1 MSYLWDTLYKDL
13 CCSVSVNRDVRQNRF
28 AKSAKTGQR
37 RRKRQTIGGHSRMKK
52 MIMAMALAF
61 FMAVAPLQTFA
72 AQNITTSKASISRH
86 TDVDT
91 YTVQVKSAAD
101 GTASVQASGG
111 AMRTFRVFAQGTRS
125 AYIRRHGC
133 AASAL
138 TCVLSGYTDK
148 YADYTPE
155 KTSRRLEKEVFG
167 TAAWSS
173 NYRKSMAAQMPV
185 SLNGITKILNYCN
198 VPSQYVRYFKD
209 KQAVRDIKKHLYS
222 GNAVIIEVNNHKQ
235 KNGKISSRYNYR
247 WSTSKHTMVL
257 LGMTNNGKAI
267 VADSAYRKW
276 SGKKQRIKFAKVEH
290 LVKFMYSCKRSSDG
304 VYYDS
309 QDTTGGY
316 ILVNKK

>member
-1 MSYLWDTLYKDL
+1 
-13 CCSVSVNRDVRQNRF
+13 
-28 AKSAKTGQR
+28 
-37 RRKRQTIGGHSRMKK
+37 MKK
-52 MIMAMALAF
+52 RIIAAALALL
-61 FMAVAPLQTFA
+61 MAVAPAHAFA
-72 AQNITTSKASISRH
+72 AQNITTSKATISRK
-86 TDVDT
+86 TDVDSC
-91 YTVQVKSAAD
+91 TVQINSAPD
-101 GTASVQASGG
+101 GAASVQASSG
-111 AMRTFRVFAQGTRS
+111 AVRTFRVFAQGTRS
-125 AYIRRHGC
+125 TYIRRHGC

-148 YADYTPE
+148 YARYTPE

-167 TAAWSS
+167 TAAWSA
-173 NYRKSMAAQMPV
+173 NYRKSMASQMPV
-185 SLNGITKILNYCN
+185 SLYGITKILNYCN

-209 KQAVRDIKKHLYS
+209 KQAVQEIKEHLYS

-235 KNGKISSRYNYR
+235 KNGRISSRYNYR

-290 LVKFMYSCKRSSDG
+290 LVKFMFSCKRASTS

-309 QDTTGGY
+309 QDTSGGY